1 MQTSEDLREAVDDAI
16 IDGSLSPTEGE
27 DAFALLSARIASHPE
42 WFAGRGLNETTV
54 IDAFG
59 NQKRPDRVVVKDRE
73 IIVIDYKFGEGTPE
87 SDERYGRQVS
97 GYMKIF
103 RALGYEKVSGAVWYV
118 VSDKLVTL

>member
-1 MQTSEDLREAVDDAI
+1 MDLFPVKCKDPAKIFRRSQIQNIGLPRIFRMLRFLMQIDHDQLLRTHRQ
-16 IDGSLSPTEGE
+16 GKP
-27 DAFALLSARIASHPE
+27 
-42 WFAGRGLNETTV
+42 
-54 IDAFG
+54 
-59 NQKRPDRVVVKDRE
+59 DRE